1 MTILGIIL
9 LLVVLLLLKGFFSG
23 SEIALVNSDKVKLT
37 AKANQGNRGAR
48 EVLELY
54 KTPDVM
60 LGTTLVGTN
69 VATVAMTTIG
79 TVIFVNLFGE
89 NGDWYAFLVFTPI
102 LLVLGEI
109 VPKSIF
115 QQKSDQIAPL
125 AIYPLKLFSVLFYPL
140 IFVFSRIARYLAKML
155 GGGKVEQNLFMT
167 REQIR
172 SIVDMTERTSS
183 VDAFDRG
190 RIRRVIRFGDTTVGE
205 AMIPI
210 AEVTAIA
217 YNRGILRAVATVRR
231 KGYNRLPVYKGNTSN
246 IIGIVTLTTWDMMDK
261 SIAGKTLTELVKP
274 AQYVLQFQ
282 TIDELLPI
290 LRQREDHMAVV
301 VDEFGSAVGIITME
315 DIVEEVVGDIDVGY
329 DFEEYLPRRK
339 RTFQT
344 IDEDN
349 YRLDS
354 RISVSEVNDLLE
366 INLNTK
372 NRPAPLGGLIM
383 EQLGHIPEQG
393 ESHGRAGAIGS
404 AWKERTETCDC
415 SHQGGKDSITQRQN
429 LSVRV
434 CGET

>member
-1 MTILGIIL
+1 MTIFIIIL
-9 LLVVLLLLKGFFSG
+9 VVIVLLLLKGFFSG
-23 SEIALVNSDKVKLT
+23 SEIALVNCDKVKLT
-37 AKANQGNRGAR
+37 ARANQGSRGAK
-48 EVLELY
+48 EVLELF

-69 VATVAMTTIG
+69 IATVALTTLV
-79 TVIFVNLFGE
+79 TVLFIKIF
-89 NGDWYAFLVFTPI
+89 GDQGDFYAFLVFTPI
-102 LLVLGEI
+102 LLILGEI

-115 QQKSDQIAPL
+115 QQKSDQVAPIA
-125 AIYPLKLFSVLFYPL
+125 IFPLKIFSFLFYPM
-140 IFVFSRIARYLAKML
+140 IFIFSRIARLIARIL
-155 GGGKVEQNLFMT
+155 GAGKVEQNLYMT

-172 SIVDMTERTSS
+172 SVVDMTERTSS

-210 AEVTAIA
+210 AEVTAINH
-217 YNRGILRAVATVRR
+217 NRGMLRAIATVRR

-246 IIGIVTLTTWDMMDK
+246 IIGIVTLTTWDLMEKTTADK
-261 SIAGKTLTELVKP
+261 KLDDLIKP

-282 TIDELLPI
+282 TIDQLLPV

-301 VDEFGSAVGIITME
+301 VDEFGSAIGIITME

-339 RTFQT
+339 RIFET

-349 YRLDS
+349 YLMDS
-354 RISVSEVNDLLE
+354 RLSVSEVNDLLE

-372 NRPAPLGGLIM
+372 VSYTIGGLVM
-383 EQLGHIPEQG
+383 NQLGHIPEQG
-393 ESHGRAGAIGS
+393 EFMIEQGYRFSVE
-404 AWKERTETCDC
+404 ERTDKAVVKLKVE
-415 SHQGGKDSITQRQN
+415 KI
-429 LSVRV
+429 
-434 CGET
+434 

>member
-1 MTILGIIL
+1 MTTLILIAGI
-9 LLVVLLLLKGFFSG
+9 VVLLLIKGFFSG

-37 AKANQGNRGAR
+37 ARANQGHRGSK
-48 EVLELY
+48 EVLNLF

-69 VATVAMTTIG
+69 IATVALTTMV
-79 TVIFVNLFGE
+79 TVLFINLFGDR
-89 NGDWYAFLVFTPI
+89 GDLYAFLVFTPI

-109 VPKSIF
+109 VPKSVF
-115 QQKSDQIAPL
+115 QQKSDVVAPI
-125 AIYPLKLFSVLFYPL
+125 AIYPLKVFSFIFYP
-140 IFVFSRIARYLAKML
+140 IIIIFSRIARLFARLL

-172 SIVDMTERTSS
+172 SVVEMTERTSS

-190 RIRRVIRFGDTTVGE
+190 RIRRVIRFSDTTVGE

-210 AEVTAIA
+210 SEVTAINC
-217 YNRGILRAVATVRR
+217 NRGIMRAIATVRR
-231 KGYNRLPVYKGNTSN
+231 MGYNRLPVYKGNISN
-246 IIGIVTLTTWDMMDK
+246 ITGIATLTTWDLMEK
-261 SIAGKTLTELVKP
+261 STTLKQLDDVVKP

-301 VDEFGSAVGIITME
+301 VDEYGSATGIITME

-339 RTFQT
+339 KVLETLDDDT
-344 IDEDN
+344 H
-349 YRLDS
+349 LVDS
-354 RISVSEVNDLLE
+354 RLSVSEVNDLLE

-372 NRPAPLGGLIM
+372 ASYTIGGLLLNQI
-383 EQLGHIPEQG
+383 GHIPDYGESMTEQG
-393 ESHGRAGAIGS
+393 YKFSVH
-404 AWKERTETCDC
+404 ERTD
-415 SHQGGKDSITQRQN
+415 KSIVK
-429 LSVRV
+429 LKIEAV
-434 CGET
+434 